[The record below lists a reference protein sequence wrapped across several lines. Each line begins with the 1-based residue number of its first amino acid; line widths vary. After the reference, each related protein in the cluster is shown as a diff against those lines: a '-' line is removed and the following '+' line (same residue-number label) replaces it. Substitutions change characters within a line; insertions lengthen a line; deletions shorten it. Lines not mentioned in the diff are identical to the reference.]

1 MCHVKLITN
10 FIFHNVKQM
19 FIIHEH
25 ENNTMCFE
33 LDNVLQQA
41 KHFFLHLSF
50 DDFICYVQQLH
61 QFLEL
66 VYKGNEMK

>member
-1 MCHVKLITN
+1 
-10 FIFHNVKQM
+10 M